1 MDEMDWI
8 SKYFHQVVFIPD
20 SDEEVPKSTSSAGDI
35 DDVIPILVEIFL
47 VGFSTAKRWSWW
59 FWDALIVCS

>member
-47 VGFSTAKRWSWW
+47 VGFSTAKR
-59 FWDALIVCS
+59 